1 MVKLSHMNVSKSKA
15 GGPWA
20 IAPKA
25 PTQITQPMGEYQLRQ
40 RSPSKHGTNRL
51 PHRTHDHTIPDVNLP
66 VGLVEDHCD
75 QGTLWDP
82 TLSAYYY
89 SYDVNSNK
97 YTAYN
102 SSDPTSWL
110 YFVGKWGDDQ
120 YPLSDPRQKEIL
132 DIPATAKYV
141 GGPTGPEDKQLNR
154 TKVCP
159 DNGILCIIRSTLG
172 P

>member
-1 MVKLSHMNVSKSKA
+1 MQLL
-15 GGPWA
+15 
-20 IAPKA
+20 
-25 PTQITQPMGEYQLRQ
+25 GEYENPQC
-40 RSPSKHGTNRL
+40 SPLKHGTNRFL
-51 PHRTHDHTIPDVNLP
+51 HRSHDHSIPDFNLP
-66 VGLVEDHCD
+66 IGPVEDHCD

-110 YFVGKWGDDQ
+110 YFIGQWGDDE
-120 YPLSDPRQKEIL
+120 YPLSDPRQKEIFH
-132 DIPATAKYV
+132 IPLTAKFV
-141 GGPTGPEDKQLNR
+141 SGPTGPEDKQLNR

-159 DNGILCIIRSTLG
+159 DNGITCIIRAVLG